1 MSTLGSTTITPN
13 ISGRKFVLPSH
24 RNRPTIFKIDFITTQ
39 QNYVMKVIITVTE
52 NNDHKIF
59 ISKIFKHF
67 VNNLAQF

>member
-1 MSTLGSTTITPN
+1 MGENLYYLHIEIGLQ
-13 ISGRKFVLPSH
+13 F
-24 RNRPTIFKIDFITTQ
+24 FKIDFITTQ